1 MAYKQSPFP
10 MIGGT
15 KGHNKYKER
24 QEKKAARLTAKAERQ
39 EKKAAEAKAFTKEQY
54 GGEGSLFAFQST
66 GKRSRRRAER
76 AEAKA
81 AAGSRKAWKK
91 VKKGKVTEEK
101 AEEMA
106 TQMGQNMA
114 DKLILGK
121 KQERNK

>member
-24 QEKKAARLTAKAERQ
+24 QEKKAERLHEKADKKER
-39 EKKAAEAKAFTKEQY
+39 KATEAKAFTKEQY

-66 GKRSRRRAER
+66 GKRSRKRAEI

-81 AAGSRKAWKK
+81 EAGSRKAWKQS
-91 VKKGKVTEEK
+91 KK
-101 AEEMA
+101 
-106 TQMGQNMA
+106 
-114 DKLILGK
+114 DL
-121 KQERNK
+121 